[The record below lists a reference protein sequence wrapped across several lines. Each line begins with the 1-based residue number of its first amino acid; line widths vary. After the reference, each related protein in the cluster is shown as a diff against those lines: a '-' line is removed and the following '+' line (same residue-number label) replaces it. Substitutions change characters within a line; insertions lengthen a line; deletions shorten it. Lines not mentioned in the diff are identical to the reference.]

1 MNKVMDSLF
10 NKNVFKVMNEM
21 LDDFILTDSNE
32 DEIYEELKY
41 INESIRIGLYLLSI
55 EKGFVYLS
63 HRINNVNDRINRE
76 IVDRFIEAVENGE
89 ENKFLST
96 LGKSD
101 KIALLNHLGINV
113 PVEKKK
119 GLTKIQL
126 KYYKVLTDS
135 IKDSQVDDKRNGID
149 SFLTYKK
156 DKA

>member
-89 ENKFLST
+89 EDKFLST